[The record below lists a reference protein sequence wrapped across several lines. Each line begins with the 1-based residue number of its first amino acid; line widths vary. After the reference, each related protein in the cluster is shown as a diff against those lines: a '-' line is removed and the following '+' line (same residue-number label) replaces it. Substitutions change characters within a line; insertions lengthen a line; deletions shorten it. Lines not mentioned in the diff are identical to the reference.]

1 MNHENKIDVQK
12 WSGCSQLCDRLF
24 SNLNYFESQ
33 SLLSGFKF
41 IIKFILNI
49 STQAFPKT
57 CHGSECQCV
66 LDIICQWEDY
76 EQIPTMN
83 LDYTSVQQKIEA
95 ISTGG
100 HFIYEFSSY
109 SPRCESICNSN
120 YIHDGCA
127 FGHKCK
133 IRSSCQNGH
142 CVCTLGCVHLVKHF
156 IRWISEF

>member
-1 MNHENKIDVQK
+1 
-12 WSGCSQLCDRLF
+12 
-24 SNLNYFESQ
+24 
-33 SLLSGFKF
+33 
-41 IIKFILNI
+41 
-49 STQAFPKT
+49 
-57 CHGSECQCV
+57 
-66 LDIICQWEDY
+66 
-76 EQIPTMN
+76 MN

-109 SPRCESICNSN
+109 SSRCESICNSN

-142 CVCTLGCVHLVKHF
+142 CVCTLGCMHLVNPFIIISFNKKLRKYLVGGFHF
-156 IRWISEF
+156 KGHFTKVVLYQGGWTQKFARVSSNRIHLYTNQNKTTDSY